1 MIIPGMSED
10 KILEELV
17 IDRKIIANEAKK
29 IAKKHISCFLRQGR
43 DGIDEDY
50 EYDFNFY
57 TNRNNNK
64 WSCIIL
70 VNMVK
75 KPYWRHFAACM
86 VESDN
91 AQRDYYLLR
100 GLSNNNPYFVRVTS
114 HAMKR
119 FKERGIE
126 ETLNIETDTNGAD
139 YAGTIFQ
146 KGEVVTWLK
155 VVDPKFW
162 KIVSPFSCSS
172 EFTTLFRT
180 LHGCYLGNIT
190 EKGNCEFKTF
200 LGRKEEL
207 KKIGE
212 TEAMKMCKV
221 AHIIFNK
228 SIYDKSV
235 FDIHEDD
242 VESQMMIEE
251 IEQTFPNKLLP

>member
-1 MIIPGMSED
+1 MILSGMSED
-10 KILEELV
+10 KILEELIFDKMIV
-17 IDRKIIANEAKK
+17 AREAKK
-29 IAKKHISCFLRQGR
+29 IAKKNITRFLKQGR
-43 DGIDEDY
+43 DGIDEEF
-50 EYDFNFY
+50 EYNY
-57 TNRNNNK
+57 KIHTRKNNNS
-64 WSCIIL
+64 WSCKVL

-75 KPYWRHFAACM
+75 KPYWCHYSTCI
-86 VESDN
+86 VESETG
-91 AQRDYYLLR
+91 QKEFYFVR
-100 GLSNNNPYFVRVTS
+100 GFSNQSPYFIRVTS
-114 HAMKR
+114 HAMRR
-119 FKERGIE
+119 FKERGVDE
-126 ETLNIETDTNGAD
+126 VLNIETDSPGSD

>member
-1 MIIPGMSED
+1 MILSGMSED
-10 KILEELV
+10 KILEELIFDKMIV
-17 IDRKIIANEAKK
+17 AREAKK
-29 IAKKHISCFLRQGR
+29 IARKHISCFLKQGK
-43 DGIDEDY
+43 DGINEDH

-57 TNRNNNK
+57 TNRYNNK

-70 VNMVK
+70 VNMAR
-75 KPYWRHFAACM
+75 KPYWRHYAACM
-86 VESDN
+86 VESEHG
-91 AQRDYYLLR
+91 QKEYYLVR
-100 GLSNNNPYFVRVTS
+100 GLSNRKPYFVRVTS
-114 HAMKR
+114 HALKR

-126 ETLNIETDTNGAD
+126 EVLNIETDTNGTD
-139 YAGTIFQ
+139 YAGTIFHQ
-146 KGEVVTWLK
+146 GEVVTWMK

-162 KIVSPFSCSS
+162 KIVSPFSNSNDL
-172 EFTTLFRT
+172 TTLFRT
-180 LHGCYLGNIT
+180 LHGCYLGNFT

-221 AHIIFNK
+221 AHIILNK
-228 SIYDKSV
+228 SIYDKSAYHI
-235 FDIHEDD
+235 DPDD